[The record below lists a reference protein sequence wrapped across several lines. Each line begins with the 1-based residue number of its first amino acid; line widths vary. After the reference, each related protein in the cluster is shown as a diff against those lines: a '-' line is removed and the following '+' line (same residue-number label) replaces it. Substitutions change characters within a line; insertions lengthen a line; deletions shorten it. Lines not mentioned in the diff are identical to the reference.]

1 MTSIRKRRNT
11 SCDGELK
18 SLDGGFLFPAERF
31 FDLGPR
37 LQVHSLNFLRLET
50 IEIFNIVSPIVSFVV
65 FFVICQGAEICANAI
80 MFVSRFSI
88 LLVLIHLII
97 AKEMLRI

>member
-1 MTSIRKRRNT
+1 MTSIKKQRNT
-11 SCDGELK
+11 FCDGELK
-18 SLDGGFLFPAERF
+18 SLDGNLLFPAEHF

-50 IEIFNIVSPIVSFVV
+50 IEIFDIVSPIASFVIL
-65 FFVICQGAEICANAI
+65 FVIYQGAEICANAI
-80 MFVSRFSI
+80 MFISRFSI
-88 LLVLIHLII
+88 LLVLAPLII